1 MSKQKV
7 PLWTKTFTLL
17 FFTNIIM
24 WSGFSLLISTMPSY
38 ILHIGAPKTLIG
50 LVVGV
55 YPMAA
60 LFSRPIAGYLY
71 DTIGR
76 KTVFLVST
84 AVYTFSTFGYPF
96 ANTVLFLVV
105 LRIVQGLFFGITT
118 TGAGTI
124 IADIVPPQRRGE
136 GVGYA
141 GLGNTLAMAIGPA
154 VGIWIMNTYGF
165 LVLFYTSGIMMTLS
179 FLMALLIEYPNI
191 PRQKKRISLHN
202 IIEKQVLP
210 VTIITIIIGS
220 ISGTIMAYIVIFSEE
235 IGIAENL
242 SGIHFILNA
251 VGVAI
256 SRLFAGKIMDE
267 KGPKTI
273 LVAGLVIFGLGL
285 LLLAFSQEIL
295 LYSAASLIIGLGTGI
310 VNPTLQ
316 TMVINMVT
324 EKRRAAATATQ
335 MTAVD
340 TGISWGSIILGWIG
354 GMTSLSTMFVICA
367 LILIIPIAA
376 FYLYVLKDYEEKAAR
391 AMAQTTQEKTILPA
405 NP

>member
-1 MSKQKV
+1 MSKQKA

-38 ILHIGAPKTLIG
+38 ILHIGAPKSLIG

-71 DTIGR
+71 DTMGR
-76 KTVFLVST
+76 RTVFLVST
-84 AVYTFSTFGYPF
+84 AFFTFFTFGYPI
-96 ANTVLFLVV
+96 ANTVWFLVII
-105 LRIVQGLFFGITT
+105 RIIQGLFFGITT

-154 VGIWIMNTYGF
+154 VGIWVMNTYGF
-165 LVLFYTSGIMMTLS
+165 LVLFYASGIMMVLS
-179 FLMALLIEYPNI
+179 FIMALFIEYPDI
-191 PRQKKRISLHN
+191 PRQKKQISLHN
-202 IIEKQVLP
+202 IIEKEVLS
-210 VTIITIIIGS
+210 VTIITIIVGS
-220 ISGTIMAYIVIFSEE
+220 ISGTIMAYVIIFSEE
-235 IGIAENL
+235 IGIPANL

-251 VGVAI
+251 IGVAI
-256 SRLFAGKIMDE
+256 SRLFAGRIMDE
-267 KGPKTI
+267 KGPKAI
-273 LVAGLVIFGLGL
+273 LVSGLVIFGVGL
-285 LLLAFSQEIL
+285 LALAFTQEIL
-295 LYSAASLIIGLGTGI
+295 LYSAASVILGLGSGI
-310 VNPTLQ
+310 VTPTLQ

-335 MTAVD
+335 LTAVD

-367 LILIIPIAA
+367 IILIIPIAA
-376 FYLYVLKDYEEKAAR
+376 FYLYILNDYEVKTAR
-391 AMAQTTQEKTILPA
+391 AMAQTTQEKTILPT
-405 NP
+405 N